1 MHACT
6 QTQTHTHTPT
16 TPRTH
21 SHPHSASSDCPREGP
36 QRRWPE
42 SELLARQGSPISW
55 LLLHHQMVKMRSFQ
69 RCRLLDHWN
78 GNVPFHKTFPIKD
91 NIKFWTRAWQPTP
104 VFLPGEFHRQRNL
117 ASYIPGGSQR
127 VGVEYLSITKDIPV
141 WAAIFI
147 QQVPTAVSPGH
158 SSGTGQ
164 LRHLQDWFFQQTHW
178 ERLFL
183 MFLHGKKKAASQL
196 HKMSLWMWQTWMVL
210 FLKPQRQAHHRNDGR
225 NLKNSITTV
234 LSE

>member
-117 ASYIPGGSQR
+117 ASYSPGGSQR

-183 MFLHGKKKAASQL
+183 MFLHGKKKSSFTASQNE
-196 HKMSLWMWQTWMVL
+196 SLDV
-210 FLKPQRQAHHRNDGR
+210 A
-225 NLKNSITTV
+225 NLNGLIPKAPETGS
-234 LSE
+234 SQEWRKKS